1 MGGYVRR
8 KVAVVAGS
16 ESDLPLVRECLGTL
30 SEFGVEY
37 DAIICSAHRTPRKAA
52 DFAANAEKNG
62 YGVIIAVAGKAA
74 HLAGVIA
81 SYTVLPV
88 IGVPLKSNA
97 LDGMDALLST
107 VQMPPGVPVATV
119 AIDGAANAAILAVQI
134 LAATDGS
141 LNNKLKEYKINLEKK
156 IDGQNSGL
164 ARKLG
169 INCSNDT
176 QDDMED
182 DKPKDQCGVFG
193 VYNAD
198 CHDVARLTY
207 YALYALQHRGQES
220 AGIAVN
226 DNGTIVYHKDM
237 GLAPEVFNDVV
248 LNHLKGNVAI
258 GHVRYSTMGGN
269 SRENSQPIVV
279 KYRNGQMAIAHN
291 GNIFNASQLRRRM
304 EESGA
309 IFQAANDSE
318 VIANLISRNLITS
331 GSIEAAL
338 PLMMK
343 ELRGSYSL
351 VILTPDKLIGIRDSF
366 GIRPLCIGRLGN
378 SYVLASE
385 SCALDA
391 IDAEFIRDVSPGEIV
406 TIDDKGLHSVQTG
419 KAAMTSLCIFEFVYI
434 ARPDS
439 FIDGASVYQAR
450 IEAGKMLAIEHPVD
464 ADLVIGAPDS
474 GLNAALGYSM
484 QSGIPYGQGLI
495 KNRYVGRTF
504 IQPDQ
509 GRRDLGVKIKFNAM
523 KAVVDGKRLV
533 MVDDSIVRGTTT
545 RRIVQMLKNAGAKEV
560 HLRISSPPYMHPCH
574 FGIDTPTRNQLLA
587 SGQSIEDI
595 KRTVGA
601 DSIGYLSLEG
611 LLKSPRGITCDL
623 CTACF
628 TGCYPMEVP
637 DEGDKFILD

>member
-1 MGGYVRR
+1 MGGSDRR

-30 SEFGVEY
+30 SEFGVEF
-37 DAIICSAHRTPRKAA
+37 DAVICSAHRTPRKAA
-52 DFAANAEKNG
+52 EFASNAEQNG

-74 HLAGVIA
+74 HLAGVLA

-88 IGVPLKSNA
+88 IGIPVKSSA
-97 LDGMDALLST
+97 LDGMDALLSM

-134 LAATDGS
+134 LAMTDSS
-141 LNNKLKEYKINLEKK
+141 LNKKLKEYKVRLEKK

-164 ARKLG
+164 AQKLG
-169 INCSNDT
+169 INYSNDME
-176 QDDMED
+176 DDMDD

-198 CHDVARLTY
+198 CHDVARLAY

-237 GLAPEVFNDVV
+237 GLVPEVFNDVV
-248 LNHLKGNVAI
+248 LNHLKGNAAI

-291 GNIFNASQLRRRM
+291 GNIFNASELRRRM

-331 GSIEAAL
+331 GSIEDAI

-366 GIRPLCIGRLGN
+366 GIRPLCIGRLEN

-391 IDAEFIRDVSPGEIV
+391 INAEFIRDVSPGEIV
-406 TIDDKGLHSVQTG
+406 TIDDNGLHSVQTG
-419 KAAMTSLCIFEFVYI
+419 KAPGTSLCIFEFVYL

-439 FIDGASVYQAR
+439 YIDGASVYQAR

-464 ADLVIGAPDS
+464 ADLVIGAPDG

-523 KAVVDGKRLV
+523 RAVVEGKRLV

-545 RRIVQMLKNAGAKEV
+545 RRIVQMLKSAGAKEV
-560 HLRISSPPYMHPCH
+560 HLRISSPPYLHPCH

-601 DSIGYLSLEG
+601 DSIGYLSLKG
-611 LLKSPRGITCDL
+611 LLKSPRGITSGL

-637 DEGDKFILD
+637 DEGDKFILN